1 LGSIC
6 PFSEAY
12 LGLTYRK
19 MHYVKLVS
27 EEYDILIVGAGL
39 VGLAMALCAANVGLY
54 VGLVDKYDV
63 KTSGDGRASALSAD
77 ALCLM
82 ENLSVDISEHLE
94 PIRDMLVTE
103 GPPNSPWRLHFE
115 GTTAATPNLGAMIE
129 NQHLKGALIKTVKA
143 NRSINILAPVAIEHA
158 IHNQSGAKLA
168 TDQGALSA
176 KLLIAADGYNSILR
190 RKSGITVQKFEYDSV
205 ALVTVISHE
214 NQHDGLAWQR
224 FFQTGPLAV
233 LPLTNQ
239 RSQIVW
245 SGPTK
250 SLEAAKSMDQSDFLA
265 LLSEK
270 MDDYLGKLA
279 LEAPRMTWPLRLQIA
294 DQFTSERLALIG
306 DAAHI
311 IHPLAGQGLNL
322 GLRDSAALADGLK
335 LAKKTGQDIGV
346 AGLINY
352 QSDRNLDTRLMG
364 ATTHSLSQLYA
375 LKNPLIGHMR
385 RAGLALTG
393 GSKHITQLL
402 QAQASGQ
409 SDNTPSLMVSQK

>member
-233 LPLTNQ
+233 LPLT
-239 RSQIVW
+239 
-245 SGPTK
+245 
-250 SLEAAKSMDQSDFLA
+250 
-265 LLSEK
+265 
-270 MDDYLGKLA
+270 
-279 LEAPRMTWPLRLQIA
+279 PRMTWPLRLQIA